1 MDKKSYKTYENI
13 LIYEISYKTIMGA
26 KPLHIWFNK
35 INQFIK
41 NYDGIRYSVL
51 FGSVVLIIILQES
64 ELVHLI
70 LYLSKNV

>member
-35 INQFIK
+35 INEFIK

-51 FGSVVLIIILQES
+51 FGSVVLIIIFQES

-70 LYLSKNV
+70 LYL

>member
-13 LIYEISYKTIMGA
+13 LIYEISYKTIMGT

-35 INQFIK
+35 INEFIK

-51 FGSVVLIIILQES
+51 FGSVVLIIIFQES

-70 LYLSKNV
+70 LYL

>member
-26 KPLHIWFNK
+26 KPLHIWYNK
-35 INQFIK
+35 INEFIK

-70 LYLSKNV
+70 LYL

>member
-35 INQFIK
+35 INEFIK

-51 FGSVVLIIILQES
+51 FGSAVLIIIFQES

-70 LYLSKNV
+70 LYL